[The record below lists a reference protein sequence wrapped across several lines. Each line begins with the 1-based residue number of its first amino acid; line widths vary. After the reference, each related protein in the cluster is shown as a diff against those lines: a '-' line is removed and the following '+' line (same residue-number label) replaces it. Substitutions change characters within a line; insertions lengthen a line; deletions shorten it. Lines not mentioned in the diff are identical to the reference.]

1 MTSQQSP
8 AAPAP
13 SDPSVDFLAALD
25 ARAILNAA
33 VSRGRT
39 HIVELLLHALP
50 PDLDALSLDGSGLQ
64 HEVDGILQC
73 LRVLRDPCRAA
84 CPALSTFE
92 ARNYSS
98 ASFSSSSA
106 LAILGCLP
114 VDRTRVKT
122 LRLRKFQVDDN
133 VLQFCC
139 ENFPS
144 LTCLDVG
151 DNEALHNVPTAI
163 KLLKQLSSLSLDNC
177 SNLMSLPDELLDLQP
192 TLKRIATEGCLSLTF
207 PPQGALKD
215 VTSIFDFL
223 KKAQNAEPLK
233 RVKVLFLGNGRSGK
247 TSLLRAL
254 AKQPLRPGDAGPDS
268 TVGVSVDTLQ
278 QQLKPGFLER
288 TFERLPDITFWDFAG
303 QLEYSAAH
311 DFFLSSRQA
320 VYVIIFSVM
329 EDRDSQMHQ
338 VACVPAA
345 AVKRRFIVSRDAFEQ
360 VLAAHCSH
368 ARAAARALPDRGHQ
382 GGSRGRQLERRA
394 GEASEHCG

>member
-8 AAPAP
+8 VVSAP

-39 HIVELLLHALP
+39 HIVELLVHALP

-73 LRVLRDPCRAA
+73 LRVLLDPCRAA

-114 VDRTRVKT
+114 VDRARIKT
-122 LRLRKFQVDDN
+122 LTLRKFQVDDN

-151 DNEALHNVPTAI
+151 DNDALHNVPFAV
-163 KLLKQLSSLSLDNC
+163 KLLTKLTSLSLDNC
-177 SNLMSLPDELLDLQP
+177 SNLMSLPDELLILQP
-192 TLKRIATEGCLSLTF
+192 TLKRINTEGCLSVTF
-207 PPQGALKD
+207 PPPSVLKD
-215 VTSIFDFL
+215 GLTSIFDFL
-223 KKAQNAEPLK
+223 KKAQDAEPLK

-254 AKQPLRPGDAGPDS
+254 AEQPLQPGDAGPDS
-268 TVGVSVDTLQ
+268 TVGLSVDTLQ
-278 QQLKPGFLER
+278 QQLKLGFLEK
-288 TFERLPDITFWDFAG
+288 TFERLPEITYWDFAG

-345 AVKRRFIVSRDAFEQ
+345 AENRRFFVLRDVFEQ

-368 ARAAARALPDRGHQ
+368 ARAAARTLPDRGHQ
-382 GGSRGRQLERRA
+382 GRSRGRQLERRA
-394 GEASEHCG
+394 GEAS